1 MRCIVSGQGFTDT
14 RSRTCTV
21 DDSQLTRPSL
31 LLRIRH
37 PDDVAAWREFAE
49 IYGPLVHR
57 FARKQGLQDA
67 DAADLAQEVLYA
79 VAGAIG
85 RLNYDRQLGRFRGWL
100 LTVARS
106 KISNLF
112 AKRKRQ
118 PQETGD
124 SAVQESLQSIP
135 SSSDEAYWDAE
146 YERRL
151 FEWAAERVRPVCQ
164 ETTWKAFWMTA
175 VDGKDVKEVSQ
186 ELGITVGAVY
196 IAKSRVL
203 SRLKDQIQ
211 EIGER

>member
-1 MRCIVSGQGFTDT
+1 M
-14 RSRTCTV
+14 TV

-31 LLRIRH
+31 LLRIRNA
-37 PDDVAAWREFAE
+37 DDVAAWREFAE
-49 IYGPLVHR
+49 IYGPLIHG

-106 KISNLF
+106 KLSNQY
-112 AKRKRQ
+112 ARKKRQ
-118 PQETGD
+118 PQGSGD
-124 SAVQESLQSIP
+124 SAMHESLQSVP
-135 SSSDEAYWDAE
+135 SNSDDEAYWDAE

-151 FEWAAERVRPVCQ
+151 FEWAAERIRPGFQ
-164 ETTWKAFWMTA
+164 ETTWQAFWLTA
-175 VDGKDVKEVSQ
+175 VDGKEVKAVSEQ
-186 ELGITVGAVY
+186 LGITVGAAY

-203 SRLKDQIQ
+203 ARLKEQIQ

>member
-1 MRCIVSGQGFTDT
+1 ME
-14 RSRTCTV
+14 
-21 DDSQLTRPSL
+21 DSQLTRPSL
-31 LLRIRH
+31 LLRIRQ
-37 PDDVAAWREFAE
+37 PDDAAAWREFAE
-49 IYGPLVHR
+49 IYGPLIHR

-106 KISNLF
+106 KVSNLF

-118 PQETGD
+118 PQDTGD
-124 SAVQESLQSIP
+124 SGLQETLQNVP
-135 SSSDEAYWDAE
+135 SGSDDEAYWDAE

-151 FEWAAERVRPVCQ
+151 FEWAAERVRPGFQ
-164 ETTWKAFWMTA
+164 ETTWQAFWQTA
-175 VDGKDVKEVSQ
+175 VDGKDVKEVSDQ
-186 ELGITVGAVY
+186 LGITVGAVY

-203 SRLKDQIQ
+203 ARLKDQIQ
-211 EIGER
+211 EIGDR

>member
-1 MRCIVSGQGFTDT
+1 M
-14 RSRTCTV
+14 

-31 LLRIRH
+31 LLRIRNA
-37 PDDVAAWREFAE
+37 DDAAAWREFTE
-49 IYGPLVHR
+49 VYGPLIHR

-106 KISNLF
+106 KLSNLI

-118 PQETGD
+118 PQGSGD
-124 SAVQESLQSIP
+124 SGLQESLQSVP
-135 SSSDEAYWDAE
+135 SEVEAFWDAE

-151 FEWAAERVRPVCQ
+151 FEWAAERVRSGFQ
-164 ETTWKAFWMTA
+164 ETTWQAFWMTA
-175 VDGKDVKEVSQ
+175 VDGTDVKEVAQS
-186 ELGITVGAVY
+186 LGITVGAVY

-203 SRLKDQIQ
+203 ARLKDQIQ